1 MNITRHFEISRIA
14 LTKLKMFSVLKQNS
28 LKVNK
33 NPNNLKINSKKYN
46 LFNFKDEPLKKH
58 YLK

>member
-46 LFNFKDEPLKKH
+46 LFNFKDESLKKH